1 MFPCETLKLRKWL
14 RRSIAPTDE
23 FVGALIPYL
32 ASAAMIDV
40 TEKSRSERSQAV
52 RDGIGADRAPVR
64 VRSRGQ
70 ALFLVF
76 DSRSSLSPRRVKVC
90 KGLGKK

>member
-1 MFPCETLKLRKWL
+1 MFPCENLKLRKWL

-40 TEKSRSERSQAV
+40 TEKSRS
-52 RDGIGADRAPVR
+52 
-64 VRSRGQ
+64 
-70 ALFLVF
+70 
-76 DSRSSLSPRRVKVC
+76 
-90 KGLGKK
+90 